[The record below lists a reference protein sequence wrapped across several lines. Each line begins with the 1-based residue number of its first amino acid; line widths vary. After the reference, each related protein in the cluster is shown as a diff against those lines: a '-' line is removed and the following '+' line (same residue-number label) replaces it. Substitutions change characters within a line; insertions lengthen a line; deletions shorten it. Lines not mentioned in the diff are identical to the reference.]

1 MPKLAANLSML
12 FTEKDFL
19 DRFDAA
25 ATCGFEGVEFL
36 FPYEQPANAIRLA
49 LKENRL
55 EQALFNMPPGDWSAG
70 DRGTGAI
77 PGREPEFLSSLEL
90 ALDYAKILN
99 CSQIHVM
106 AGIVE
111 DEKARGEAHATFV
124 ANLKRAAPLAAKH
137 GVHLLIE
144 PINNKRD
151 IPGYFLNQITEA
163 RAIINEVGSDNVRLQ
178 FDLYHAQI
186 MSGDLE
192 TLIRKNMDI
201 TRHYQIAGV
210 PARHEPDLGEI
221 NYRYLFDLID
231 SLNFNGWI
239 GCEYRPAG
247 LTSSGLSWAA
257 PYGIGL
263 KA

>member
-19 DRFDAA
+19 ERFDAA

-36 FPYEQPANAIRLA
+36 FPYKQSADAIRLA
-49 LKENRL
+49 LKENKL
-55 EQALFNMPPGDWSAG
+55 KQVLFNMPPGDWPAG
-70 DRGTGAI
+70 DRGTGAV
-77 PGREPEFLSSLEL
+77 PGRESEFFSSLEL
-90 ALDYAKILN
+90 ALDYAGILN
-99 CSQIHVM
+99 CGQIHVM
-106 AGIVE
+106 AGIVK

-124 ANLKRAAPLAAKH
+124 ANLKRAAPMAAKR

-151 IPGYFLNQITEA
+151 APGYFLNQITEA
-163 RAIINEVGSDNVRLQ
+163 RTIIHEVRSEHVQLQ

-192 TLIRKNMDI
+192 TLIRKNSDI

-210 PARHEPDLGEI
+210 PARHEPDVGEI

-231 SLNFNGWI
+231 SLNFSGWI

-247 LTSSGLSWAA
+247 LTSSGLAWAQ
-257 PYGIGL
+257 PYGIRS
-263 KA
+263 

>member
-1 MPKLAANLSML
+1 M
-12 FTEKDFL
+12 
-19 DRFDAA
+19 
-25 ATCGFEGVEFL
+25 
-36 FPYEQPANAIRLA
+36 
-49 LKENRL
+49 
-55 EQALFNMPPGDWSAG
+55 
-70 DRGTGAI
+70 
-77 PGREPEFLSSLEL
+77 
-90 ALDYAKILN
+90 
-99 CSQIHVM
+99 
-106 AGIVE
+106 
-111 DEKARGEAHATFV
+111 
-124 ANLKRAAPLAAKH
+124 AAKH
-137 GVHLLIE
+137 SVYLLIE

-163 RAIINEVGSDNVRLQ
+163 RAIIHEVRSENVRLQ

-192 TLIRKNMDI
+192 TLIRKNTDI
-201 TRHYQIAGV
+201 TLHYQIAGV

-247 LTSSGLSWAA
+247 LTSSGLDWAK

-263 KA
+263 